1 MRMRAAKLR
10 RIVREE
16 LSRIP
21 TAPQVTVDMLSSFQ
35 SSLEDKLANGE
46 MTLSEYEREWIDTL
60 KSVGWTEDMYEREVD
75 RRWDYVDSTRDV
87 PVHSGKQT
95 IN

>member
-1 MRMRAAKLR
+1 MRMPIKKLR

-16 LSRIP
+16 LAHVP
-21 TAPQVTVDMLSSFQ
+21 VAPQVTVDMLSSFQ
-35 SSLEDKLANGE
+35 SSLDDKLTNGE
-46 MTLSEYEREWIDTL
+46 LTLSEYEREWIDTL